1 MPDEIKE
8 EVLEEELHE
17 EEPKKKG
24 LLGKVKEAILPDADE
39 QAAIISTFVRIT
51 VLAWSGG
58 ILTLNYVAIP
68 GVPQQK
74 IDPTFIASVFTG
86 VLASFGIQTA
96 SKKND
101 GTMKMDKNANG
112 NGGGNGGGGGIS
124 KKDLELLIEK
134 ASQTGPTQTIRIE
147 QAPIKISTDTQSD
160 EKFTM

>member
-1 MPDEIKE
+1 MAEEVKE
-8 EVLEEELHE
+8 EVVEEKE
-17 EEPKKKG
+17 KKSP
-24 LLGKVKEAILPDADE
+24 LGKLKDAILPDADE
-39 QAAIISTFVRIT
+39 QAAIISTAVRIT

-96 SKKND
+96 SKKGD
-101 GTMKMDKNANG
+101 GTMKMDKNGNAING
-112 NGGGNGGGGGIS
+112 NGGGIS
-124 KKDLELLIEK
+124 KKDLEMLIEK

-147 QAPIKISTDTQSD
+147 QAPIKISTDDKPYTL
-160 EKFTM
+160 

>member
-1 MPDEIKE
+1 MAEEVKE
-8 EVLEEELHE
+8 EEILE
-17 EEPKKKG
+17 EEPKEEKKG
-24 LLGKVKEAILPDADE
+24 LFQKAKDAILPDADE

-68 GVPQQK
+68 GVPQPK
-74 IDPTFIASVFTG
+74 IYPTFIASVFTG

-96 SKKND
+96 SKKGD
-101 GTMKMDKNANG
+101 GTMKMDKNGNAING
-112 NGGGNGGGGGIS
+112 NGAGGGGIS

-147 QAPIKISTDTQSD
+147 QAPIKISTDTDSE
-160 EKFTM
+160 EKFKM

>member
-1 MPDEIKE
+1 MPDEVKE
-8 EVLEEELHE
+8 EVVEEIV
-17 EEPKKKG
+17 EEPKEEKKG
-24 LLGKVKEAILPDADE
+24 LFQKAKDAILPDADE

-112 NGGGNGGGGGIS
+112 NGGGNGGGGIS

>member
-1 MPDEIKE
+1 MAEEIKE
-8 EVLEEELHE
+8 EVLEEEHPE
-17 EEPKKKG
+17 EEKKKG
-24 LLGKVKEAILPDADE
+24 FFGKVKSAIIPDAEE

-96 SKKND
+96 SKKGD
-101 GTMKMDKNANG
+101 GTMKMQNNG
-112 NGGGNGGGGGIS
+112 NGNGNGNGGGGIS
-124 KKDLELLIEK
+124 KADLEKLIEAAK
-134 ASQTGPTQTIRIE
+134 STGPVQTIKVE
-147 QAPIKISTDTQSD
+147 QAPLKIITDIDSIETF
-160 EKFTM
+160 KM

>member
-8 EVLEEELHE
+8 EVVEEEQH

-24 LLGKVKEAILPDADE
+24 LFGKVKSAILPDAEE

-96 SKKND
+96 SKKGD
-101 GTMKMDKNANG
+101 GTMKMNG
-112 NGGGNGGGGGIS
+112 NGGPNGGTPPVTA
-124 KKDLELLIEK
+124 KDIEAIIAK
-134 ASQTGPTQTIRIE
+134 AGPTQTIRIE
-147 QAPIKISTDTQSD
+147 QAPLKIIGVSDTDNK
-160 EKFTM
+160 EPYKL